1 MNSRSVDDPGAAQG
15 TDLAADPVHAATFD
29 ADLLHARL
37 EALDD
42 AALDRLGYGVIGFDA
57 DGVVRRYNDWESRAT
72 GLDPSR
78 VRGQPLFT
86 VIAQC
91 MNNYLVA
98 QRFEDAITGATA
110 LDAVV
115 DYVLTWKVRPVPVQ
129 LRLLAPAGAPGIA
142 SRYVVIRRL
151 A

>member
-1 MNSRSVDDPGAAQG
+1 MSLSVLTDP
-15 TDLAADPVHAATFD
+15 TFD
-29 ADLLHARL
+29 TSDLHAQL
-37 EALDD
+37 EALDE
-42 AALDRLGYGVIGFDA
+42 AGLNRLSYGVIGFDA
-57 DGVVRRYNDWESRAT
+57 GGLICRYNTWESQAT
-72 GLDPSR
+72 GLDPTR
-78 VRGQPLFT
+78 VLGQPLFT

-98 QRFEDAITGATA
+98 QRFEDAIAQDLA

-129 LRLLAPAGAPGIA
+129 LRLLAPAGAPDSSA
-142 SRYVVIRRL
+142 RYVVIRRL